1 LRKGGA
7 NGRCSTPAFSKN
19 ANIAGTPRPSLSELP
34 FPCSRGEYAIDDTAV
49 VLTRHKLDVDD
60 YRRIAD
66 AGILGEGD
74 RVELID
80 GELIDMAP
88 IDQGHAAIVN
98 ALNRA
103 LALACGERALVS
115 PQNPVRLD
123 RLNEPQPD
131 FAVFR
136 PRADFYRARDRPGP
150 ADVLLLIEVADSSV
164 QFDRAVKLP
173 MYAGI
178 AEVWIIDLKRRVLD
192 VYLNPTGDGYR
203 ETATHQP
210 GDTVTL
216 ALAPMIKVPLD
227 QVFG

>member
-1 LRKGGA
+1 M
-7 NGRCSTPAFSKN
+7 
-19 ANIAGTPRPSLSELP
+19 
-34 FPCSRGEYAIDDTAV
+34 DDTGV
-49 VLTRHKLDVDD
+49 VLTRHKLNVDD
-60 YRRIAD
+60 YCRMAE

-88 IDQGHAAIVN
+88 IGQGHVAIVN
-98 ALNRA
+98 RVTRA
-103 LALACGERALVS
+103 LVLACGDRAIVS

-123 RLNEPQPD
+123 RLNEPRPD

-136 PRADFYRARDRPGP
+136 PRADFYGAGDRPGP

-164 QFDRAVKLP
+164 PFDRAVKLP
-173 MYAGI
+173 MYARAGI

-192 VYLNPTGDGYR
+192 VYRRPTRNRYR

-216 ALAPMIKVPLD
+216 ALAPDIKVRLD
-227 QVFG
+227 RVFG